1 MSFKQIGIIASS
13 FILVGLLSL
22 VLVSCASP
30 LDYAFE
36 EVDMDAVETAPDEFA
51 RDLIPEA
58 EYMMEEQEMIVAESG
73 LPDLDVRATA
83 NSGPS
88 LRHVIQRGSI
98 ELTVSDTRD
107 KLEEIQEIVRK
118 ADGLIASLYVYEIRE
133 GQYGARVT
141 LRVPD
146 AKFNPVLE
154 QLEALGKA
162 NNIQTE
168 LEDITMQY
176 VDLESRLKNQQ
187 AQEERL
193 TEILEMADTVED
205 VLEVEKELNRV
216 RGEVESM
223 TARLNQLKD
232 QVTFA
237 TINVSLR
244 EETIPTG
251 TVTTNPFQNLG
262 TRIAEAF
269 IGSINF
275 LLTVFSG
282 LIVIF
287 TALLPAFIVLLLLA
301 AIIWLI
307 VRRYTRKKARS
318 SKDNAEESGT
328 LTHQN
333 KES

>member
-1 MSFKQIGIIASS
+1 MSFKRLAITTSSIIL
-13 FILVGLLSL
+13 FGLISL

-30 LDYAFE
+30 LEYAYE
-36 EVDMDAVETAPDEFA
+36 EVDMDYVERAPEEA
-51 RDLIPEA
+51 IENYRPEA
-58 EYMMEEQEMIVAESG
+58 EYMAGEPEMITAETGTS
-73 LPDLDVRATA
+73 DLDIRATT

-88 LRHVIQRGSI
+88 LRHVIRRGSI

-107 KLEEIQEIVRK
+107 KLEEVQKIVRE
-118 ADGLIASLYVYEIRE
+118 AEGLIANLYVYEIRE
-133 GQYGARVT
+133 GQYGARIT

-146 AKFNPVLE
+146 AKFDPVLE
-154 QLEALGKA
+154 QLETLGKA
-162 NNIQTE
+162 TNIQTE

-176 VDLESRLKNQQ
+176 VDLESRLNNQK

-216 RGEVESM
+216 RGEVEAM

-237 TINVSLR
+237 TINVSLS
-244 EETIPTG
+244 EETIPTD
-251 TVTTNPFQNLG
+251 TVTPNPFHNLG
-262 TRIAEAF
+262 TRISEAF

-275 LLTVFSG
+275 LLNVFSG

-287 TALLPAFIVLLLLA
+287 TALLPAFIVLLLIG

-307 VRRYTRKKARS
+307 VRRYIRKKGRPD
-318 SKDNAEESGT
+318 KGHAEGQDS
-328 LTHQN
+328 LPHQN
-333 KES
+333 SE